1 MTITAFQTNTET
13 ALAGAAADLLVKD
26 ATFDDSTMQN
36 ENAQILVWLYMLV
49 KVIRVRQRNAI
60 VYTDQ
65 MVDAAT
71 IVSSKRD
78 RIFRYVG
85 EHTHFAMMQLCAMIQ
100 PVYNE
105 LYAAFNANDT
115 QADDPWGTNLGTNG
129 TGPVGGPI
137 HGYGSGG

>member
-1 MTITAFQTNTET
+1 MTITAFATNTET
-13 ALAGAAADLLVKD
+13 GLAGAAADLLAKD
-26 ATFDDSTMQN
+26 AHFDDSTMQN

-65 MVDAAT
+65 AVDAGT
-71 IVSSKRD
+71 IDSTKRD

-85 EHTHFAMMQLCAMIQ
+85 EHTHLAMMQLCAMIQ

-105 LYAAFNANDT
+105 LYAAFNSNDT
-115 QADDPWGTNLGTNG
+115 QADDPWGTALGTNG
-129 TGPVGGPI
+129 PIGGPL